1 VTNQSAQFESSA
13 ILRRR
18 QLTRVASNLIEVE
31 GVNAVQMDRI
41 AELASC
47 SRPLVYRYFRGR
59 DELLAAVLD
68 DFGSSLDE
76 RLDAA
81 AQSKGFDALSQ
92 GSSGGAPAVELL
104 SAVWDCVADCGL
116 GGWVLRTTADLDPN
130 LHERLR
136 PSFDNFHQ
144 RWVEPLTAGGMT
156 ELEASLVFR
165 AASAMVTE
173 LLRRWRS
180 GTLERDAAIELGVRN
195 TLYLVDGALKQS
207 SDKGEAR

>member
-1 VTNQSAQFESSA
+1 VSDQFTQFESSA
-13 ILRRR
+13 KRRRR

-41 AELASC
+41 AELAGC

-68 DFGSSLDE
+68 DFGSDLDE
-76 RLDAA
+76 RLDAG

-92 GSSGGAPAVELL
+92 GSIGGAPAVELL
-104 SAVWDCVADCGL
+104 SSIWDCVAECGM

-130 LHERLR
+130 LHERLQ

-144 RWVEPLTAGGMT
+144 RWVEPMTAGGMT

-173 LLRRWRS
+173 LLRRWRA
-180 GTLERDAAIELGVRN
+180 GTLKRDAAIALGVKN
-195 TLYLVDGALKQS
+195 TLYLVDGALKNS
-207 SDKGEAR
+207 NDKGEAR